1 MQKIRARESLS
12 VGFDFKQCGEVA
24 NELQNSA
31 FALVADVCDFGHDG
45 KRSAAVGVAFQETFH
60 DVEHD
65 SPALDTVFLTHEC
78 HVKRVEHRDVETNEG
93 TFAVHGAVVS
103 GGCSHPLCVVIF
115 HLIDD

>member
-12 VGFDFKQCGEVA
+12 VGFDFKQCGEVT

-31 FALVADVCDFGHDG
+31 FALVADVCDFGYDG

-65 SPALDTVFLTHEC
+65 SPALDAVFLTHEC
-78 HVKRVEHRDVETNEG
+78 HVKRVEHRDVEANER

-103 GGCSHPLCVVIF
+103 GGCFHPLRVVIF
-115 HLIDD
+115 HFDR